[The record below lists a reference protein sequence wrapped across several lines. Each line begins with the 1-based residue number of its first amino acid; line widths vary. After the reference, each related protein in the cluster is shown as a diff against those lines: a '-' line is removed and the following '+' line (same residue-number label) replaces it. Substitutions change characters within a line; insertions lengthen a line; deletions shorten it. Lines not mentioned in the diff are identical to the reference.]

1 MQVPE
6 INDVAKRL
14 GLVFA
19 RSLTETLN
27 EVCRTEWEVALE
39 PEPETGLVADP
50 NATHFCFSFGGK
62 VEGDAYLVVSAE
74 ELESLDLKA
83 MPKDATATPDELM
96 TALEQELTRCAGRLE
111 AAPELK
117 HTEAVSVRRC
127 EPVDASDLRG
137 VQLCVQN
144 RETLLRITM
153 IVFCSQQLA
162 STFPVQEPESFPFP
176 SAPEASASNLD
187 LVLDVELKVIL
198 RFGQR
203 QLPLREVLRLTSGS
217 VVELDRQVDEPV
229 ELVLD
234 GKVIARGEAVVVDG
248 NYGMRVH
255 EVC

>member
-6 INDVAKRL
+6 NNDVAKKL

-19 RSLTETLN
+19 RSLTETFK
-27 EVCRTEWEVALE
+27 ESCRTAWEVSLE
-39 PEPETGLVADP
+39 PEPETGIVADP
-50 NATHFCFSFGGK
+50 LATNFCFNFDGII
-62 VEGDAYLVVSAE
+62 EGDAYLVVRAD
-74 ELESLDLKA
+74 ELESFDFKTIA
-83 MPKDATATPDELM
+83 KDTVPTSEELVS
-96 TALEQELTRCAGRLE
+96 ALEQELTHCAEHLQ
-111 AAPELK
+111 ADLELK
-117 HTEAVSVRRC
+117 QANAVSLRRC
-127 EPVDASDLRG
+127 EPVDLSDLRG

-144 RETLLRITM
+144 RETLLRVTM

-162 STFPVQEPESFPFP
+162 STFPVQELDAFPFP
-176 SAPEASASNLD
+176 TLPEANASNLD